1 MNETT
6 AVLGNFQITM
16 PGPNGASLSISGYM
30 YADESSQSLDERMDV
45 CRESLARQQRALEVP
60 VLEEQI
66 TQLER
71 KLEEMRLAY
80 LDLMEK
86 QKRKTLPSAEQ
97 SHLKNYPIII
107 KNITDEIEKGK
118 SKIAAVKKAA

>member
-1 MNETT
+1 MEKDT
-6 AVLGNFQITM
+6 AVLGNFTLNL
-16 PGPNGASLSISGYM
+16 PGPNGASLSISGYV
-30 YADESSQSLDERMDV
+30 YADESAQSLDERMDV
-45 CRESLARQQRALEVP
+45 CRESLMRQQQALEVP

-66 TQLER
+66 VQMER

-80 LDLMEK
+80 LDLLEK
-86 QKRKTLPSAEQ
+86 QKRKTLPSAEA

-118 SKIAAVKKAA
+118 QKIAATKKAA